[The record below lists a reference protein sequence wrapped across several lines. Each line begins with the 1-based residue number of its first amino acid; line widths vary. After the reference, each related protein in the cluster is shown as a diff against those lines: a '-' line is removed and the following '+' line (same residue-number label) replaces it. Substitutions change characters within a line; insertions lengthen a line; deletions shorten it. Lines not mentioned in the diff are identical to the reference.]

1 VTARSRRRI
10 IPGLVLFG
18 LAMVGCT
25 SGRSSSSDE
34 SAAPTDTGTAS
45 ADPAEALEAFYA
57 QQPQWSG
64 CDDGFECARVEVP
77 IDYDDPAAGALEL
90 ALIRLPAADPA
101 QRIGS
106 LLVNPGG
113 PGGSGL
119 EYARGAPQ
127 LIGDA
132 VRERYDIVGFDPR
145 GVGESTPVRCQD
157 DAQTDEFLAADGS
170 PDDAAEEQ
178 RLVELSERLGQL
190 CAASPEA
197 RLLPH
202 LGTENVARDMDIL
215 RSVLGDETLTYLG
228 KSYGTLIGATYAE
241 LFPERA
247 GRLVLDGAVAP
258 DLTEDQLTADQAA
271 GFELALAAFIDDCVT
286 RPDCPLGGDAAEAL
300 ATFDALLADIDAEPL
315 RSSDGRQVTQG
326 LASIGVIAPL
336 YDSVDGWPVLRRILQ
351 LGLAGIGD
359 GFLLLADFYTD
370 REEGR
375 FTSNSNDVIYAVN
388 CLDRPSAG
396 GADEARAAAPVLQ
409 GTSPRFGAY
418 LAWSALPCDTWPVE
432 PVGEPRVIT
441 ADGAPPIL
449 VVGTTRDPATPYAWS
464 ERLAAQ
470 LTSGVLLTYDGDGH
484 TAYGRGSTCIDDNV
498 DRFLLDGAPPADGAR
513 CT

>member
-1 VTARSRRRI
+1 VTVLPRRRI
-10 IPGLVLFG
+10 LAGLVLLG
-18 LAMVGCT
+18 LALAGCT
-25 SGRSSSSDE
+25 SGGSPSSGGSSRPAQTP
-34 SAAPTDTGTAS
+34 STNPAA
-45 ADPAEALEAFYA
+45 ELETFYA
-57 QQPQWSG
+57 QQAQWSACG
-64 CDDGFECARVEVP
+64 DGFECTRVQVP
-77 IDYDDPAAGALEL
+77 IDYADPEAGVIEL
-90 ALIRLPAADPA
+90 ALVRLPAADPS

-119 EYARGAPQ
+119 KYAQGASAA
-127 LIGDA
+127 ISDA
-132 VRERYDIVGFDPR
+132 VRERYDVVGFDPR

-178 RLVELSERLGQL
+178 RLIELSERLGEL

-202 LGTENVARDMDIL
+202 VGTENVARDLDVL
-215 RSVLGDETLTYLG
+215 RGVLGDETLTYLG

-241 LFPERA
+241 LFPEHA

-258 DLTEDQLTADQAA
+258 DLPEEQLTADQAA
-271 GFELALAAFIDDCVT
+271 GFELALSAFIDDCVA

-300 ATFDALLADIDAEPL
+300 GTFDALLAEIDAEPL
-315 RSSDGRQVTQG
+315 SSSDGRDVTQG

-336 YDSVDGWPVLRRILQ
+336 YDSVDGWPILRRVLQ

-370 REEGR
+370 REGGR

-396 GADEARAAAPVLQ
+396 GADEARAAAPVLE

-432 PVGEPRVIT
+432 PVGAPGVIT

-464 ERLAAQ
+464 ERLASQ
-470 LTSGVLLTYDGDGH
+470 LSSGVLLTYEGDGH
-484 TAYGRGSTCIDDNV
+484 TAYRRGSSCIDENV
-498 DRFLLDGAPPADGAR
+498 DRFLLEGSPPAEGTR